1 MRFWLRLMMLA
12 ALAAV
17 VMTSQSAA
25 QSYPTKP
32 IKIIVAFAAGGPA
45 DVLARVVGQRLTT
58 ILGQPIIVE
67 NRPGAGGTIGARVA
81 AEAEPD
87 GYTLLLGNTSTLVI
101 APAVYR
107 NVNYDA
113 VNGFAPIALFGTTSN
128 LLVVHPSFPAKSVAE
143 LVAHAKANPGKLNY
157 SSPGTGTPGHLIAET
172 FKQRAGI
179 EIVHVPYKSGGQ
191 AAGDVVGGQVQ
202 MAFENPTV
210 TLPLHQS
217 GQLRAL
223 ATTGQLRNP
232 QALAVPTMIESG
244 YPDFVTVAFTGVV
257 APAGTPA
264 NIVARLNAAIN
275 ESLTSPEVQATFGKL
290 AVEQRVGSP
299 ADFAAFLAGER
310 ERWGAIIKAAGV
322 RID

>member
-1 MRFWLRLMMLA
+1 MRPPLA
-12 ALAAV
+12 
-17 VMTSQSAA
+17 SA
-25 QSYPTKP
+25 QTYPSKP

-45 DVLARVVGQRLTT
+45 DVLARIVGQRMTA

-67 NRPGAGGTIGARVA
+67 NRPGAGGTIGARAA

-113 VNGFAPIALFGTTSN
+113 ANSFAPIALLGTTSN
-128 LLVVHPSFPAKSVAE
+128 LLIVHPTFPAKSVAE

-191 AAGDVVGGQVQ
+191 AVGEVVGGQVQ

-210 TLPLHQS
+210 TLPLHQT

-223 ATTGQLRNP
+223 ATTGQARNP
-232 QALAVPTMIESG
+232 QVPGVPTMIESG
-244 YPDFVTVAFTGVV
+244 FPDFVTVAFTGVV

-264 NIVARLNAAIN
+264 SIVSRLNAAVN

-290 AVEQRVGSP
+290 AVEQRIGTS
-299 ADFAAFLAGER
+299 ADFAAFLARER

-322 RID
+322 RIE

>member
-1 MRFWLRLMMLA
+1 MRVWLRWVTLA
-12 ALAAV
+12 ALAAIG
-17 VMTSQSAA
+17 MSSPAAA
-25 QSYPTKP
+25 QTYPTKP

-67 NRPGAGGTIGARVA
+67 NRPGASGTIGARAA

-113 VNGFAPIALFGTTSN
+113 VNGFAPIALLGTTSN

-143 LVAHAKANPGKLNY
+143 FVAHAKANPGKLNY

-191 AAGDVVGGQVQ
+191 AVGEVVGGQVQ

-217 GQLRAL
+217 GRLRAL
-223 ATTGQLRNP
+223 ATTGQTRNP
-232 QALAVPTMIESG
+232 QVPGAPTMIESG

-264 NIVARLNAAIN
+264 SIVTRLNAAIN
-275 ESLTSPEVQATFGKL
+275 ESLTSSEVQATFGKL
-290 AVEQRVGSP
+290 AVEQRVGSA
-299 ADFAAFLAGER
+299 ADFAAFLARER

-322 RID
+322 KID